1 MAFGSDVRQT
11 IPLTADGLA
20 RKYTGTTTTIITKAR
35 IQGVYGQATAADA
48 EIKIYDEATSDKTAS
63 KLVFHVKFS
72 NADNHGQSFEVPGDG
87 IKCDAGM
94 YVDVTNCDFCTIT
107 GTFT

>member
-11 IPLTADGLA
+11 IPLAADGLA

-35 IQGVYGQATAADA
+35 IQGVYGQASAADA

>member
-1 MAFGSDVRQT
+1 MAFGSDVKQT

-20 RKYTGTTTTIITKAR
+20 RKYTGTTTAVITKAR

-63 KLVFHVKFS
+63 QLVFHAKFS

>member
-11 IPLTADGLA
+11 IPLAADGLA